1 MSARMRRRGPAVLF
15 AAAALAF
22 LLPFGTVSC
31 GNQTVSF
38 TGVQLA
44 TMQVPPDP
52 VPRTD
57 PSNGLAAHVEA
68 QAGAWALLALV
79 LVVGGHVSALAL
91 GRGGGF
97 AFGSGFALCVL
108 LFDAATTG
116 ADARV
121 RGGLWLALTCV
132 AGAGAMRAS
141 AALRAR
147 RSRKRTGSA
156 PRSRESPGRRF
167 GWRALF
173 VLGAVVV
180 LLIGSALAPSTP

>member
-1 MSARMRRRGPAVLF
+1 VRRRGPAVLF

-38 TGVQLA
+38 TGLELA

-52 VPRTD
+52 APRVD

-79 LVVGGHVSALAL
+79 LVVCGLVSAVAL

-97 AFGSGFALCVL
+97 AFGSGLALCVL

-121 RGGLWLALTCV
+121 RGGLWLAVTCV
-132 AGAGAMRAS
+132 AGAGGIRAN
-141 AALRAR
+141 AVWRAR
-147 RSRKRTGSA
+147 RSRQR
-156 PRSRESPGRRF
+156 PRPPRESRGRRF
-167 GWRALF
+167 GRRALF

>member
-1 MSARMRRRGPAVLF
+1 MRKRGPAVLF

-38 TGVQLA
+38 TGLELA
-44 TMQVPPDP
+44 TMHVPPDP
-52 VPRTD
+52 VPRVD
-57 PSNGLAAHVEA
+57 PSNGLSAHVEA

-79 LVVGGHVSALAL
+79 LVVGGLVSAVAL

-97 AFGSGFALCVL
+97 AFGSGLALCVL

-121 RGGLWLALTCV
+121 RGGLWLALTCI
-132 AGAGAMRAS
+132 AGAGAMRARAGLQARRLREESGS
-141 AALRAR
+141 AAP
-147 RSRKRTGSA
+147 
-156 PRSRESPGRRF
+156 PRGSPGRRF
-167 GWRALF
+167 ARRGFF
-173 VLGAVVV
+173 VAGAAVV
-180 LLIGSALAPSTP
+180 LLIGSALAPNTP

>member
-1 MSARMRRRGPAVLF
+1 MRKRGPAVLF
-15 AAAALAF
+15 AAATLAF

-38 TGVQLA
+38 TGLELA

-52 VPRTD
+52 TPRVD
-57 PSNGLAAHVEA
+57 PSNGLAAHIEE

-79 LVVGGHVSALAL
+79 LVLGGLVSAVALA
-91 GRGGGF
+91 RGGGF

-116 ADARV
+116 AEARV

-132 AGAGAMRAS
+132 AGAGAMRAG

-147 RSRKRTGSA
+147 RLRKETGSGA
-156 PRSRESPGRRF
+156 SPGESRGRRF
-167 GWRALF
+167 ARRALF
-173 VLGAVVV
+173 VAGAVVV
-180 LLIGSALAPSTP
+180 LLIGSALAPTTP

>member
-1 MSARMRRRGPAVLF
+1 MSAGVRRRGPAVLF

-52 VPRTD
+52 EPRVD
-57 PSNGLAAHVEA
+57 PRNGLAAHVEE

-79 LVVGGHVSALAL
+79 LVAGGLVSALAL

-97 AFGSGFALCVL
+97 ALGAGFALCVL
-108 LFDAATTG
+108 LLDAATTG

-132 AGAGAMRAS
+132 AGAGGIRAN
-141 AALRAR
+141 AAWRAR
-147 RSRKRTGSA
+147 RSRQSPGGA
-156 PRSRESPGRRF
+156 PPPRGSPGRRLAR
-167 GWRALF
+167 RALF